1 MRAPIDIR
9 PFPRPL
15 PMPLPA
21 PTNAADEATFN
32 LLNGNGDTAV
42 DAEEWKQAGWT
53 EDRFKAFDG
62 NGDGKV
68 TKKEFTDAMRF
79 EREFN
84 EKDRNGDG
92 KLSRLEMAGLMF
104 HRFAKGNIGGGLKA
118 MADSADGVK
127 DFLLRRIPPQFP
139 GMDRFA
145 KFDKNGDASI
155 SKEEYLAGRRAES
168 KPVLTPIP
176 FPHKPLPTGPIFKT
190 PKEMIDL
197 QLETKAEQPE

>member
-42 DAEEWKQAGWT
+42 DAAEWKQAGWT

-62 NGDGKV
+62 DGDGQV
-68 TKKEFTDAMRF
+68 TQKEFTDAMRF

-84 EKDRNGDG
+84 QKDRNGDG
-92 KLSRLEMAGLMF
+92 KLSRLELVGMMF
-104 HRFAKGNIGGGLKA
+104 HRFAKGDIGGGLKA
-118 MADSADGVK
+118 LAGSTDGIK
-127 DFLLRRIPPQFP
+127 DLLLRCIPPNFP
-139 GMDRFA
+139 GRDRFTQ
-145 KFDKNGDASI
+145 FDSNKDGAV
-155 SKEEYLAGRRAES
+155 SKEEYIAGRRGETS
-168 KPVLTPIP
+168 LVKP
-176 FPHKPLPTGPIFKT
+176 FPQPLPFPGPIFKT
-190 PKEMIDL
+190 PAEKVEL
-197 QLETKAEQPE
+197 KPVKAEQQPE